1 MGEENDYYSL
11 INQYGAYTAERY
23 SHMQELRLRSDMGI
37 DHLQTL
43 QEELARQARISLIDA
58 AASQI
63 HAYGNEHQY
72 KQFSLAK
79 KPDCVLDDV
88 LLNLKRGMKPYYQEK
103 LDYKIEGSND
113 GLYIE
118 YEPGIDLAPTQKV
131 EWLLTKTVEKIN
143 VLCEAKKKAYLE
155 KIEAEKTYK
164 NKMYGLN
171 KSIENYKTK
180 GHDLMI

>member
-11 INQYGAYTAERY
+11 IDQYGNYTAERY
-23 SHMQELRLRSDMGI
+23 HYMQELRLRNDIGI

-63 HAYGNEHQY
+63 HAYGNEHQS
-72 KQFSLAK
+72 KQFTLAK

-131 EWLLTKTVEKIN
+131 EWLLSKTVEKIN
-143 VLCEAKKKAYLE
+143 VLYESRKKAHLE
-155 KIEAEKTYK
+155 KIETEKEYK
-164 NKMYGLN
+164 DKIDRLN